1 MKTNLA
7 RIGALVVLL
16 ACPVKAGP
24 IPTAGL
30 QSYSKARAA
39 LDNGVRAIGGAEAL
53 HSTKTVLRRL
63 SGGWVDTGQGAKPFK
78 PTSAGTMPPSHEKD
92 QIESFL
98 DYDGQRW
105 FESLLEANFSG
116 DHAVQ
121 TDVVTRERGFETL
134 AFIGEK
140 PLYQEFARDDL
151 PALLARKFRRYP
163 EGALLAAL
171 ARPETLQWVG
181 QGSEGGR
188 GQEVISFTDTMG
200 ARVMLYF
207 DDKTNLLTKWETL
220 RDHPVAGDSNT
231 ELVFDDYRP
240 VGPLRLPFRYVDR
253 TAGVPTEVLDAS
265 AIERNV
271 GSPEDRFKAPTDF
284 HSVERDPPEP
294 RVEKLADSLYLIR
307 GSHNSVFA
315 VFNDYVVVLEA
326 AVSSEYAEK
335 CLKLIRETVPNKPIR
350 YLVSTHF
357 HFDHVAGV
365 RPFIAQGVPIL
376 TTPDAKQVIKDVA
389 EGRHTMHP
397 DMLSLHPRAP
407 TIETITDHRV
417 IADDAHRLELYE
429 FGPTEHVAQVLLA
442 YFPNE
447 KLLFE
452 PDLLDITSKE
462 LVIGVGDTLI
472 MDRKIRALGLDVQ
485 RIIPVHGIPG
495 TAETLRAALALR
507 AKYIH

>member
-1 MKTNLA
+1 
-7 RIGALVVLL
+7 
-16 ACPVKAGP
+16 
-24 IPTAGL
+24 
-30 QSYSKARAA
+30 
-39 LDNGVRAIGGAEAL
+39 
-53 HSTKTVLRRL
+53 
-63 SGGWVDTGQGAKPFK
+63 
-78 PTSAGTMPPSHEKD
+78 
-92 QIESFL
+92 
-98 DYDGQRW
+98 
-105 FESLLEANFSG
+105 
-116 DHAVQ
+116 
-121 TDVVTRERGFETL
+121 
-134 AFIGEK
+134 
-140 PLYQEFARDDL
+140 
-151 PALLARKFRRYP
+151 
-163 EGALLAAL
+163 
-171 ARPETLQWVG
+171 
-181 QGSEGGR
+181 
-188 GQEVISFTDTMG
+188 
-200 ARVMLYF
+200 
-207 DDKTNLLTKWETL
+207 
-220 RDHPVAGDSNT
+220 
-231 ELVFDDYRP
+231 
-240 VGPLRLPFRYVDR
+240 
-253 TAGVPTEVLDAS
+253 
-265 AIERNV
+265 
-271 GSPEDRFKAPTDF
+271 
-284 HSVERDPPEP
+284 
-294 RVEKLADSLYLIR
+294 
-307 GSHNSVFA
+307 